1 MSLIKQ
7 ELVPSEVVLQNTRL
21 FSVSLE
27 NSRLAWAAQLGPVAA
42 VRRSPQSA
50 GVLSVLLKCFR
61 RLHDGGLQLCAAAL
75 QFPVSIPQLSGN
87 LNLKTLFWLN
97 HFFFID
103 SKAGLNHTCFMI
115 LLKYLGLH
123 QSQFVLFAISI

>member
-7 ELVPSEVVLQNTRL
+7 ELAPSEVVLQNTRL
-21 FSVSLE
+21 FSASLE
-27 NSRLAWAAQLGPVAA
+27 NSCLAWAAQLGPVAA

-61 RLHDGGLQLCAAAL
+61 RLHDGGLQLCPAASSSNA
-75 QFPVSIPQLSGN
+75 PAVWKSK
-87 LNLKTLFWLN
+87 LKNTLLVESL
-97 HFFFID
+97 FFVD
-103 SKAGLNHTCFMI
+103 SKAGLNHSCFMI

>member
-1 MSLIKQ
+1 M
-7 ELVPSEVVLQNTRL
+7 
-21 FSVSLE
+21 
-27 NSRLAWAAQLGPVAA
+27 AWAAQLGAVAA

-50 GVLSVLLKCFR
+50 GVPSVLLKCFR
-61 RLHDGGLQLCAAAL
+61 RLHDGGLQLSCSL

-97 HFFFID
+97 HFFFVD

-123 QSQFVLFAISI
+123 QSQFVLFAISV